1 MGAPSSFSRYVLWI
15 LLAFSAAAVASISLQ
30 NLVWVAIAVFLFQKL
45 RNRQAPEWPRGLFPA
60 ATLVFLATFFLA
72 AFTGIDPANSFQ
84 TVHKYLTFL
93 LLFPLGAMAFSLE
106 ATRKLLLA
114 FVAGASFCALAGIGK
129 HFYLH
134 QDRIDSFS
142 GDKMVFGG
150 MLMVSLLLL
159 LFFLKDSPRNPWFWA
174 ALPLLGAALVFTQ
187 TRGAWIGFTAGL
199 FLWSWRLGRKWFLT
213 ALLALAAAFFLLPR
227 PFQERIKSIADL
239 KLSYDAGG
247 QIQNSS
253 QERVLIWVGGMK
265 VVRDYPW
272 GVGQGNLSEIYP
284 KYKVP
289 EATETTVPHLHND
302 FLQILVQNGW
312 VGLAAYLFWIF
323 SYYWTA
329 WRREPADAE
338 GGNLNWAFLCVFS
351 AVLVWGLTEYTFSHQ
366 FMNIQ
371 FFMLGLQECLWT
383 GSSKRG

>member
-1 MGAPSSFSRYVLWI
+1 MRDPSSTSRYVFWF

-30 NLVWVAIAVFLFQKL
+30 NLVWVAVALFLFLKF
-45 RNRQAPEWPRGLFPA
+45 RDRQALEWPKGFFPA

-72 AFTGIDPANSFQ
+72 AFTGINPANSFQ

-114 FVAGASFCALAGIGK
+114 FVAGASFCSFVGIGK
-129 HFYLH
+129 RFYFH

-150 MLMVSLLLL
+150 MLMVALLLF
-159 LFFLKDSPRNPWFWA
+159 LFFLKDSPKSPWLWA
-174 ALPLLGAALVFTQ
+174 SFFLAGTALVFTQ
-187 TRGAWIGFTAGL
+187 TRGAWVGFAAGL
-199 FLWSWRLGRKWFLT
+199 FLWTWHLGRKWFL
-213 ALLALAAAFFLLPR
+213 AGLLALAAAFLLLPL

-239 KLSYDAGG
+239 QLSYDAGG

-253 QERVLIWVGGMK
+253 QERVLIWIGGTRI
-265 VVRDYPW
+265 VRDYPW

-284 KYKVP
+284 KYKVS

-302 FLQILVQNGW
+302 FLQILAQNGW
-312 VGLAAYLFWIF
+312 LGLGAYLLWIF

-329 WRREPADAE
+329 WRRKPADTE
-338 GGNLNWAFLCVFS
+338 GRNLNWAFLCVFS

-371 FFMLGLQECLWT
+371 FFLLGLQTCLWKKN
-383 GSSKRG
+383 G